1 MTKAT
6 QPAALAAPVWTVIK
20 SAKAPKMS
28 SRANGLLHYEVG
40 KNDEGRYA
48 LRITA
53 NDTGGLFS
61 KHWLSL
67 DDILALLDL
76 LKDAPFKSVALKA
89 LFVRGSANNHG
100 FLAAVLRAE
109 KLLLAAEPNSPFHR
123 IGLSLSDWL
132 TQLGEPASMDKPT
145 RKGKAKGQKGQ
156 ETRTVPQVTNH
167 AMSPRFWKQPMT
179 RPVCQTRWMRPGPI
193 LKPKPV
199 TLRPV
204 RRLTNESP

>member
-1 MTKAT
+1 MAKAT
-6 QPAALAAPVWTVIK
+6 QPAASAAPVWTVIK
-20 SAKAPKMS
+20 SAKAPKIS
-28 SRANGLLHYEVG
+28 ARASGLLHYDVG

-67 DDILALLDL
+67 DDILALLDI

-100 FLAAVLRAE
+100 FLAAILRAE
-109 KLLLAAEPNSPFHR
+109 KLLVAAEPNSPFHR
-123 IGLSLSDWL
+123 AGLSLSDWS
-132 TQLGEPASMDKPT
+132 TQLDEPANMDKQA

-156 ETRTVPQVTNH
+156 DDTTDEITIEKGNEPQFLETANDQAGLSDKMDETGGEVETADP
-167 AMSPRFWKQPMT
+167 AASEE
-179 RPVCQTRWMRPGPI
+179 
-193 LKPKPV
+193 
-199 TLRPV
+199 TLP
-204 RRLTNESP
+204 

>member
-1 MTKAT
+1 MAKAT
-6 QPAALAAPVWTVIK
+6 QPAASAAPVWTVIK
-20 SAKAPKMS
+20 SAKAPKIS
-28 SRANGLLHYEVG
+28 ARASGLLHYDVG

-67 DDILALLDL
+67 DDILALLDI

-100 FLAAVLRAE
+100 FLAAILRAE
-109 KLLLAAEPNSPFHR
+109 KLLVAAEPNSPFHR
-123 IGLSLSDWL
+123 VGLSLSDWS
-132 TQLGEPASMDKPT
+132 TQLDEPVNMDKQA

-156 ETRTVPQVTNH
+156 DDTTDEITIEKGNEPQFLETANDQAGLSDKMDETGGEVETTDPAASEET
-167 AMSPRFWKQPMT
+167 QP
-179 RPVCQTRWMRPGPI
+179 
-193 LKPKPV
+193 
-199 TLRPV
+199 
-204 RRLTNESP
+204 

>member
-1 MTKAT
+1 MAKAT
-6 QPAALAAPVWTVIK
+6 QPAASAAPVWTVIK
-20 SAKAPKMS
+20 SAKAPKIS
-28 SRANGLLHYEVG
+28 ARASGLLHYDVG

-67 DDILALLDL
+67 DDILALLDI

-100 FLAAVLRAE
+100 FLAAILRAE
-109 KLLLAAEPNSPFHR
+109 KLLVAAEPNSPFHR
-123 IGLSLSDWL
+123 VGLSLSDWS
-132 TQLGEPASMDKPT
+132 TQLDEPVNMDKQA

-156 ETRTVPQVTNH
+156 DDTTDEITIEKGNEPPFLETAKDQAGLSDKMDEAGAETGSETGDEVAGQETQ
-167 AMSPRFWKQPMT
+167 S
-179 RPVCQTRWMRPGPI
+179 
-193 LKPKPV
+193 
-199 TLRPV
+199 
-204 RRLTNESP
+204 

>member
-1 MTKAT
+1 MAKAT
-6 QPAALAAPVWTVIK
+6 QPVASAAPVWTVIK
-20 SAKAPKMS
+20 SAKAPKIS
-28 SRANGLLHYEVG
+28 ARASGLLHYEVG

-67 DDILALLDL
+67 DDILALLDI

-100 FLAAVLRAE
+100 FLAAILRAE
-109 KLLLAAEPNSPFHR
+109 KLLVAAEPNSPFHR
-123 IGLSLSDWL
+123 AGLSLSDWS
-132 TQLGEPASMDKPT
+132 TQLDEPVNMDKQA

-156 ETRTVPQVTNH
+156 DDTTDEITIEESNEPPFLETANDQAGLSDKMDETGGEVETVDPAASEEAQ
-167 AMSPRFWKQPMT
+167 Q
-179 RPVCQTRWMRPGPI
+179 
-193 LKPKPV
+193 
-199 TLRPV
+199 
-204 RRLTNESP
+204 

>member
-1 MTKAT
+1 MAKAT
-6 QPAALAAPVWTVIK
+6 QPAASAAPVWTVIK
-20 SAKAPKMS
+20 SSKAPKIS
-28 SRANGLLHYEVG
+28 ARASGLLHYDVG

-67 DDILALLDL
+67 DDILALLDI

-100 FLAAVLRAE
+100 FLAAILRAE
-109 KLLLAAEPNSPFHR
+109 KLLVAAEPNSPFHR
-123 IGLSLSDWL
+123 VGLSLSDWS
-132 TQLGEPASMDKPT
+132 TQLDEPTNMDKQA

-156 ETRTVPQVTNH
+156 DDTTDEITIEKGNEPQFLETANDQAGLSDKMDETGGEVETADP
-167 AMSPRFWKQPMT
+167 AASEEAQP
-179 RPVCQTRWMRPGPI
+179 
-193 LKPKPV
+193 
-199 TLRPV
+199 
-204 RRLTNESP
+204 

>member
-1 MTKAT
+1 MAKAT
-6 QPAALAAPVWTVIK
+6 QPAASAAPVWTVIK
-20 SAKAPKMS
+20 SSKAPKIS
-28 SRANGLLHYEVG
+28 ARASGLLHYDVG

-67 DDILALLDL
+67 DDILALLDI

-100 FLAAVLRAE
+100 FLAAILRSE
-109 KLLLAAEPNSPFHR
+109 KLLVAAEPNSPFHR
-123 IGLSLSDWL
+123 VGLSLSDWS
-132 TQLGEPASMDKPT
+132 TQLDEPTNMDKQA

-156 ETRTVPQVTNH
+156 DDTTDEITIEKGNEPQFLETANDQAGLSDKMDETGGEVETADPAASEEAQ
-167 AMSPRFWKQPMT
+167 Q
-179 RPVCQTRWMRPGPI
+179 
-193 LKPKPV
+193 
-199 TLRPV
+199 
-204 RRLTNESP
+204 

>member
-1 MTKAT
+1 MAKAT
-6 QPAALAAPVWTVIK
+6 PPAASAAPVWTVIK
-20 SAKAPKMS
+20 SSKAPKIS
-28 SRANGLLHYEVG
+28 ARASGLLHYDVG

-67 DDILALLDL
+67 DDILALLDI

-100 FLAAVLRAE
+100 FLAAILRSE
-109 KLLLAAEPNSPFHR
+109 KLLVAAEPNSPFHR
-123 IGLSLSDWL
+123 VGLSLSDWS
-132 TQLGEPASMDKPT
+132 TQLDEPTNMDKQA

-156 ETRTVPQVTNH
+156 DDTTDEITIEKGNEPQFLETANDQAGLSDKMDETGGEVETADPAASEEAQ
-167 AMSPRFWKQPMT
+167 Q
-179 RPVCQTRWMRPGPI
+179 
-193 LKPKPV
+193 
-199 TLRPV
+199 
-204 RRLTNESP
+204 

>member
-1 MTKAT
+1 MAKAT
-6 QPAALAAPVWTVIK
+6 QPAASAAPVWTVIK
-20 SAKAPKMS
+20 SAKAPKIS
-28 SRANGLLHYEVG
+28 ARASGLLHYDVG

-67 DDILALLDL
+67 DDILALLDI

-100 FLAAVLRAE
+100 FLAAILRAE
-109 KLLLAAEPNSPFHR
+109 KLLVAAEPNSPFHR
-123 IGLSLSDWL
+123 AGLSLSDWS
-132 TQLGEPASMDKPT
+132 TQLDEPVNMDKQA

-156 ETRTVPQVTNH
+156 DDTTDEITIEESNEPPFLETANDQAGLSDKMDETGGEVETADPAASEETQ
-167 AMSPRFWKQPMT
+167 Q
-179 RPVCQTRWMRPGPI
+179 
-193 LKPKPV
+193 
-199 TLRPV
+199 
-204 RRLTNESP
+204 

>member
-6 QPAALAAPVWTVIK
+6 QPAASAAPVWTVIK
-20 SAKAPKMS
+20 SAKAPKIS
-28 SRANGLLHYEVG
+28 ARASGLLHYEVG

-67 DDILALLDL
+67 DDILALLDI
-76 LKDAPFKSVALKA
+76 LKDAPFKSVALRA

-100 FLAAVLRAE
+100 FLAAILRAE
-109 KLLLAAEPNSPFHR
+109 KLLVAAEPNSPFHQV
-123 IGLSLSDWL
+123 GLSLSDWS
-132 TQLGEPASMDKPT
+132 TQLDEPANMDKQA

-156 ETRTVPQVTNH
+156 DDTTDEITIKKGNEPPFLETSNEQADLSDKMDEAGAETR
-167 AMSPRFWKQPMT
+167 S
-179 RPVCQTRWMRPGPI
+179 
-193 LKPKPV
+193 
-199 TLRPV
+199 
-204 RRLTNESP
+204 ESDDAVAGQEAQQ

>member
-1 MTKAT
+1 MAKAT
-6 QPAALAAPVWTVIK
+6 QPAASAAPVWTVIK
-20 SAKAPKMS
+20 SAKAPKIS
-28 SRANGLLHYEVG
+28 ARASGLLHYEVG

-67 DDILALLDL
+67 DDILALLDI

-100 FLAAVLRAE
+100 FLAAILRAE
-109 KLLLAAEPNSPFHR
+109 KLLAAAEPNSPFHR
-123 IGLSLSDWL
+123 VGLSLSDWS
-132 TQLGEPASMDKPT
+132 TQLDELANMDKQA

-156 ETRTVPQVTNH
+156 DDTTDEITIEKGNEPQFLETANDQAGLSDKMDETGGEVETADPAASEETQ
-167 AMSPRFWKQPMT
+167 Q
-179 RPVCQTRWMRPGPI
+179 
-193 LKPKPV
+193 
-199 TLRPV
+199 
-204 RRLTNESP
+204 

>member
-1 MTKAT
+1 MAKAT
-6 QPAALAAPVWTVIK
+6 QPAASAAPVWTVIK
-20 SAKAPKMS
+20 SAKAPKIS
-28 SRANGLLHYEVG
+28 VRASGLLHYEVG

-67 DDILALLDL
+67 DDILALLDI

-100 FLAAVLRAE
+100 FLAAILRAE
-109 KLLLAAEPNSPFHR
+109 KLLVAAEPNSPFHR
-123 IGLSLSDWL
+123 VGLSLSDWSA
-132 TQLGEPASMDKPT
+132 QLQEPANMDKQA

-156 ETRTVPQVTNH
+156 DDTTDEITIEKGNEPPFLETAKDQAGLSDKMGETGAETGSETGDAVAGQET
-167 AMSPRFWKQPMT
+167 Q
-179 RPVCQTRWMRPGPI
+179 Q
-193 LKPKPV
+193 
-199 TLRPV
+199 
-204 RRLTNESP
+204 

>member
-1 MTKAT
+1 MAKAT
-6 QPAALAAPVWTVIK
+6 QPAASAAPVWTVIK
-20 SAKAPKMS
+20 SAKAPKIS
-28 SRANGLLHYEVG
+28 ARASGLLHYDVG

-67 DDILALLDL
+67 DDILALLDI

-100 FLAAVLRAE
+100 FLAAILRAE
-109 KLLLAAEPNSPFHR
+109 KLLVAAEPNSPFHR
-123 IGLSLSDWL
+123 VGLSLSDWSA
-132 TQLGEPASMDKPT
+132 QLDEPANMDKQA

-156 ETRTVPQVTNH
+156 DDTTDEITIEKGNEPQFLETANDQAGLSDKMDETGGEVETADPAASEEAQ
-167 AMSPRFWKQPMT
+167 Q
-179 RPVCQTRWMRPGPI
+179 
-193 LKPKPV
+193 
-199 TLRPV
+199 
-204 RRLTNESP
+204 

>member
-1 MTKAT
+1 MAKAT
-6 QPAALAAPVWTVIK
+6 QPAASAAPVWTVIK
-20 SAKAPKMS
+20 SAKAPKIS
-28 SRANGLLHYEVG
+28 ARASGLLHYEVG

-67 DDILALLDL
+67 DDILALLDI

-100 FLAAVLRAE
+100 FLAAILRAE
-109 KLLLAAEPNSPFHR
+109 KLLVAAEPNSPFHR
-123 IGLSLSDWL
+123 VGLSLSDWSE
-132 TQLGEPASMDKPT
+132 QLDEPANMDKQA

-156 ETRTVPQVTNH
+156 DDTTDEITIEKGNEPQFLETANDQAGLSDKMDETGGEVETADPAASEETQ
-167 AMSPRFWKQPMT
+167 Q
-179 RPVCQTRWMRPGPI
+179 
-193 LKPKPV
+193 
-199 TLRPV
+199 
-204 RRLTNESP
+204 

>member
-1 MTKAT
+1 MAKAT
-6 QPAALAAPVWTVIK
+6 QPAASAAPVWTVIK
-20 SAKAPKMS
+20 SAKAPKIS
-28 SRANGLLHYEVG
+28 ARASGLLHYDVG

-67 DDILALLDL
+67 DDILALLDI

-100 FLAAVLRAE
+100 FLAAILRAE
-109 KLLLAAEPNSPFHR
+109 KLLVAAEPNSPFHR
-123 IGLSLSDWL
+123 VGLSLSDWS
-132 TQLGEPASMDKPT
+132 TQLDEPANMDKQA

-156 ETRTVPQVTNH
+156 DDTTDEITIEKGNEPQFLETANDQAGLSDKMDETGGEVETADPAASEEAQ
-167 AMSPRFWKQPMT
+167 Q
-179 RPVCQTRWMRPGPI
+179 
-193 LKPKPV
+193 
-199 TLRPV
+199 
-204 RRLTNESP
+204 

>member
-1 MTKAT
+1 MAKAT
-6 QPAALAAPVWTVIK
+6 PPAASAAPVWTVIK
-20 SAKAPKMS
+20 SAKAPKIS
-28 SRANGLLHYEVG
+28 ARASGLLHYDVG

-67 DDILALLDL
+67 DDILALLDI

-100 FLAAVLRAE
+100 FLAAILRAE
-109 KLLLAAEPNSPFHR
+109 KLLVAAEPNSPFHR
-123 IGLSLSDWL
+123 VGLSLSDWS
-132 TQLGEPASMDKPT
+132 TQLDEPANMDKQA

-156 ETRTVPQVTNH
+156 DDTTDEITIEKGNEPQFLETANDQAGLSDKMDETGGEVETADPAASEEAQ
-167 AMSPRFWKQPMT
+167 Q
-179 RPVCQTRWMRPGPI
+179 
-193 LKPKPV
+193 
-199 TLRPV
+199 
-204 RRLTNESP
+204 

>member
-6 QPAALAAPVWTVIK
+6 QPAAAAAPVWTVIK

-28 SRANGLLHYEVG
+28 ARANGLLHYEVG

-76 LKDAPFKSVALKA
+76 LKDGPFKSVALKA

-100 FLAAVLRAE
+100 FLAAILRSE
-109 KLLLAAEPNSPFHR
+109 KLLVAAEPNSPFHR
-123 IGLSLSDWL
+123 VGLSLSDWS
-132 TQLGEPASMDKPT
+132 TQLDEPTNMDKQA

-156 ETRTVPQVTNH
+156 DDTTDEITIEKGNEPQFLETANDQAGLSDKMDETGGEVETADPAASEEAQ
-167 AMSPRFWKQPMT
+167 Q
-179 RPVCQTRWMRPGPI
+179 
-193 LKPKPV
+193 
-199 TLRPV
+199 
-204 RRLTNESP
+204 